1 MSGEGQGFFS
11 RWSQRKAEV
20 RQAEAAAQKPVAAP
34 PSALAPPPAPALAE
48 QPVAAQPAQQRPPAP
63 AAPNAPTLADVQAL
77 APGEEVSRFMQRG
90 VDPQVKNAAMKKLFA
105 DPHFNVMDG
114 LDTYIDDY
122 GKPDPIPA
130 AMLRQLVQG
139 EFLGLFAEERAA
151 EKAEQAERERLATAQ
166 LEPKALTAPPEGDP
180 LASPPDSE
188 PLTAPTATPASD
200 SPAAPAPIAQEPLH
214 EDADLRLQQ
223 DPATQPASPEPSPG
237 PDARG

>member
-20 RQAEAAAQKPVAAP
+20 RQAEAAQKAPPLPPAAADAAP
-34 PSALAPPPAPALAE
+34 LAQADAKPPSTEPAPAD
-48 QPVAAQPAQQRPPAP
+48 
-63 AAPNAPTLADVQAL
+63 APTLADVQSL
-77 APGEEVSRFMQRG
+77 ETGQEVSRFMQRG

-122 GKPDPIPA
+122 SQPDPIPP

-151 EKAEQAERERLATAQ
+151 EKAEQAERERWSTAQ
-166 LEPKALTAPPEGDP
+166 LEPKT
-180 LASPPDSE
+180 LASIHDSE

-200 SPAAPAPIAQEPLH
+200 SPAAPAPIAQEPIH

-223 DPATQPASPEPSPG
+223 DPAAQPASPEPSPG
-237 PDARG
+237 TDARG

>member
-1 MSGEGQGFFS
+1 MSGERQGFFS

-20 RQAEAAAQKPVAAP
+20 RQAEAAAQKPVA
-34 PSALAPPPAPALAE
+34 PPPAPALAE
-48 QPVAAQPAQQRPPAP
+48 QPVAAPPAQQPPPEP
-63 AAPNAPTLADVQAL
+63 AAPNTPSLADVQAL

-122 GKPDPIPA
+122 SQPDPIPP

-151 EKAEQAERERLATAQ
+151 EKAEQAERERWSTAQ
-166 LEPKALTAPPEGDP
+166 LEPKT
-180 LASPPDSE
+180 LASTHDSE

-200 SPAAPAPIAQEPLH
+200 SPAATAPIAQEPIH

-223 DPATQPASPEPSPG
+223 DPAAQPASPEPSPG
-237 PDARG
+237 TDARG

>member
-20 RQAEAAAQKPVAAP
+20 RQAQAAQKAAPLPPAAADAAPVAQADSKP
-34 PSALAPPPAPALAE
+34 PATEPAPAD
-48 QPVAAQPAQQRPPAP
+48 
-63 AAPNAPTLADVQAL
+63 APTLADVQSL
-77 APGEEVSRFMQRG
+77 EPGQEVSRFMQRG

-122 GKPDPIPA
+122 SQPDPIPQ

-139 EFLGLFAEERAA
+139 EFLGLFAEEKAA
-151 EKAEQAERERLATAQ
+151 EDAERQRLATAQ
-166 LEPKALTAPPEGDP
+166 AELQAL
-180 LASPPDSE
+180 
-188 PLTAPTATPASD
+188 ATPSD
-200 SPAAPAPIAQEPLH
+200 HPPAPAPDAPDTPAAPAPIAQEPLH

-223 DPATQPASPEPSPG
+223 DPAAQPPSPEPSPG
-237 PDARG
+237 PDTRG

>member
-1 MSGEGQGFFS
+1 MSEGQGFFS

-20 RQAEAAAQKPVAAP
+20 RKAEAAAQKPAAP
-34 PSALAPPPAPALAE
+34 PAADALAE
-48 QPVAAQPAQQRPPAP
+48 PPAATPSIAQPAQQTTAEP

-122 GKPDPIPA
+122 GQPDPIPP

-166 LEPKALTAPPEGDP
+166 LEPEALTAPPEGDP
-180 LASPPDSE
+180 LNAPADSDA
-188 PLTAPTATPASD
+188 LNKPTATPAFD
-200 SPAAPAPIAQEPLH
+200 SPAATAPTAHEPRH

-223 DPATQPASPEPSPG
+223 NPAPASSSPEPSPG

>member
-1 MSGEGQGFFS
+1 
-11 RWSQRKAEV
+11 
-20 RQAEAAAQKPVAAP
+20 
-34 PSALAPPPAPALAE
+34 
-48 QPVAAQPAQQRPPAP
+48 
-63 AAPNAPTLADVQAL
+63 
-77 APGEEVSRFMQRG
+77 MQRG

-166 LEPKALTAPPEGDP
+166 LEPKALAT
-180 LASPPDSE
+180 PPDSE

-200 SPAAPAPIAQEPLH
+200 SPAATAPIAHEPLH

-223 DPATQPASPEPSPG
+223 DPAAQPASPEPSAG

>member
-1 MSGEGQGFFS
+1 MSEGQGFFS

-20 RQAEAAAQKPVAAP
+20 RQAEAAAQRPV
-34 PSALAPPPAPALAE
+34 APPPAPALAE
-48 QPVAAQPAQQRPPAP
+48 QPVAAPPAQQPPPEP
-63 AAPNAPTLADVQAL
+63 AAPNTPSLADVQAL

-122 GKPDPIPA
+122 SQPDPIPP

-139 EFLGLFAEERAA
+139 EFLGLFAEEKAA
-151 EKAEQAERERLATAQ
+151 EEAERQRLAQAAA
-166 LEPKALTAPPEGDP
+166 EPGTQA
-180 LASPPDSE
+180 
-188 PLTAPTATPASD
+188 PLTSPASHAD
-200 SPAAPAPIAQEPLH
+200 PEPPLTEPPH

-223 DPATQPASPEPSPG
+223 DPAAQPASPEPSPG

>member
-1 MSGEGQGFFS
+1 MSEGQGFFS

-20 RQAEAAAQKPVAAP
+20 RKAEAQQAEAPAQKPAAAP
-34 PSALAPPPAPALAE
+34 PAALAE
-48 QPVAAQPAQQRPPAP
+48 PLTASQAAAQ
-63 AAPNAPTLADVQAL
+63 AAPQTDAEPASNAPTLADVQAL

-122 GKPDPIPA
+122 GQPDPIPP

-151 EKAEQAERERLATAQ
+151 EKAERERLTTAQ
-166 LEPKALTAPPEGDP
+166 LEPQALTAPADGDPLTAPPEGDP
-180 LASPPDSE
+180 PNTP
-188 PLTAPTATPASD
+188 ATPPVLD
-200 SPAAPAPIAQEPLH
+200 SPAAPAPTAHEPLPH

-223 DPATQPASPEPSPG
+223 DPAPQPPSPEPGPG